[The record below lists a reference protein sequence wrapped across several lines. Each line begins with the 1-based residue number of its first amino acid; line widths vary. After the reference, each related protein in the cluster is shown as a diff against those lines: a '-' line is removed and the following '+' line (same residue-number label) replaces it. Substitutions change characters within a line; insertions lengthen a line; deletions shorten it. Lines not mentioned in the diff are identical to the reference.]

1 MKKNIILFEIKVT
14 YSCTKNVRNFLLN
27 KKASAVFSKYKL
39 FFLFKIHEKIGN
51 NFLKREKDF

>member
-39 FFLFKIHEKIGN
+39 FFY
-51 NFLKREKDF
+51 LKFMKKLEIIF